1 MKYQSSSWLMV
12 LIETDSAAQWQ
23 TSLPIMKLKER
34 KGMNGKS
41 IVIFKIFYF
50 NFISPKC
57 NVFYRY
63 PEFERLD

>member
-12 LIETDSAAQWQ
+12 LIETDSVAQWQ

-41 IVIFKIFYF
+41 IVIF
-50 NFISPKC
+50 
-57 NVFYRY
+57 
-63 PEFERLD
+63 